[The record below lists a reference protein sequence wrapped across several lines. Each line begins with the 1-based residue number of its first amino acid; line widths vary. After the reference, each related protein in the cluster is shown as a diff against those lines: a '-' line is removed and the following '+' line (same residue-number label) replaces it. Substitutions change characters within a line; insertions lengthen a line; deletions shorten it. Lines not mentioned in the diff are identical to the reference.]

1 MATRADYTPPA
12 LRLERQTGVTDANGR
27 VTFTWP
33 AGAFSAAPVVTHAI
47 EAAAVGVRTARI
59 ISNTAAA
66 TTFEVL
72 VTTGVTVLG
81 ISVLGP
87 GVAAQGVTVHAHA
100 IAP

>member
-1 MATRADYTPPA
+1 MSTRGHYHPA
-12 LRLERQTGVTDANGR
+12 APVLERQTGVTDSNGR

-33 AGAFSAAPVVTHAI
+33 AGAFAAPPVVTCAI
-47 EAAAVGVRTARI
+47 EAAATGVRSARI
-59 ISNTAAA
+59 VANTAA
-66 TTFEVL
+66 TTTVEVL

-100 IAP
+100 VAS

>member
-1 MATRADYTPPA
+1 MGTRGDYTPPA
-12 LRLERQTGVTDANGR
+12 TRLERQTGVTDANGR

-33 AGAFSAAPVVTHAI
+33 VGAFTAPPVVTHAV
-47 EAAAVGVRTARI
+47 EAAAAGVRTARI

-66 TTFEVL
+66 TTVEVL

-100 IAP
+100 APQ

>member
-1 MATRADYTPPA
+1 MATRAGYAPSAP
-12 LRLERQTGVTDANGR
+12 RLERQTGVTDANGH
-27 VTFTWP
+27 VTFAWP
-33 AGAFSAAPVVTHAI
+33 SGAFSVAPVVTHAI
-47 EAAAVGVRTARI
+47 EAESVGVRTARI

-72 VTTGVTVLG
+72 VTTGLTVLG

-100 IAP
+100 IVP

>member
-1 MATRADYTPPA
+1 MGTAGDYEAPQRVERA
-12 LRLERQTGVTDANGR
+12 TGVTDSGGR
-27 VTFTWP
+27 VTLIWP
-33 AGAFSAAPVVTHAI
+33 VGAFAAPPVVTHAI
-47 EAAAVGVRTARI
+47 EAASVGVRTARI
-59 ISNTAAA
+59 ISNTAAS

-100 IAP
+100 VAP

>member
-1 MATRADYTPPA
+1 MGTRADYHPPSP
-12 LRLERQTGVTDANGR
+12 RLERQTGVTDSNGR
-27 VTFTWP
+27 VTFAWP
-33 AGAFSAAPVVTHAI
+33 AGAFAAPPVVTHSI
-47 EAAAVGVRTARI
+47 EAAAVGVRSARI

-72 VTTGVTVLG
+72 VATGVTVLG

-100 IAP
+100 APP